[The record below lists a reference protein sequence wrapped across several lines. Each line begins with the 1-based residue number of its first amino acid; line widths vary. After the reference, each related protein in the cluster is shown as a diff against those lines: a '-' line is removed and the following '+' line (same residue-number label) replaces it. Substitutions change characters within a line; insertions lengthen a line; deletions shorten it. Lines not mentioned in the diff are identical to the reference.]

1 MIKFNASPGM
11 VIVATS
17 PSILYIQ
24 APVSMRAMCQAMLL
38 LTIGGGDLIVI
49 IVAESSFFE
58 SRVSNSKANFL
69 PMYVWSIA

>member
-1 MIKFNASPGM
+1 M
-11 VIVATS
+11 VIVTTS

-24 APVSMRAMCQAMLL
+24 APISMRAMCQAMLL

-58 SRVSNSKANFL
+58 SRVSS
-69 PMYVWSIA
+69 